1 MANKYLINNLKEVLS
16 GIRKRMLKIE
26 QRRKDYMNSESWI
39 ELKNIETKI
48 CDIIEKENNKEGI

>member
-48 CDIIEKENNKEGI
+48 CDIIEKENNKKGI